1 MSTHDAVMTRL
12 RAARG
17 EPGAAAPRVGSR
29 LASGPL
35 AERFTARLHRGSARV
50 HCTNR
55 LLLTSTLASRLEER
69 GSRRVV
75 IPMGLDPD
83 WLSLVHDRMQIS
95 ADLAGLSVEQLAGF
109 DASVTGA
116 TVGIA
121 DPGIIVLD
129 ARYDQ
134 GRPEL
139 VRGPGHH
146 ICVVFAHQL
155 VGNVDDAI
163 AHLDPDRE
171 LTLLPE
177 AEGSS
182 PRHLDV
188 VLVLDDD

>member
-1 MSTHDAVMTRL
+1 MSTSETVLTRL
-12 RAARG
+12 HAARRARG
-17 EPGAAAPRVGSR
+17 NGRPEACPDPVI
-29 LASGPL
+29 L
-35 AERFTARLHRGSARV
+35 AEAFTTQLGGGRTQVHR
-50 HCTNR
+50 TNR
-55 LLLTSTLASRLEER
+55 LLLTHTLASRLEER

-83 WLSLVHDRMQIS
+83 WLSLVHDRLQIS
-95 ADLAGLSVEQLAGF
+95 ADLAGLSVRELGGF

-121 DPGIIVLD
+121 EPGLIVLD

-146 ICVVFAHQL
+146 ICVVFADQL
-155 VGNVDDAI
+155 VASIDDA
-163 AHLDPDRE
+163 AGHLDPDRE

-177 AEGSS
+177 TDDASS
-182 PRHLDV
+182 RHLDV

>member
-1 MSTHDAVMTRL
+1 MSTHDTVLTRL
-12 RAARG
+12 HAARRTRG
-17 EPGAAAPRVGSR
+17 ARRPEACPDPGI
-29 LASGPL
+29 L
-35 AERFTARLHRGSARV
+35 AEAFTAQMGGGRTQVHRTS
-50 HCTNR
+50 R
-55 LLLTSTLASRLEER
+55 LLLTHTLASRLEER

-83 WLSLVHDRMQIS
+83 WLSLVHDRLQIS
-95 ADLAGLSVEQLAGF
+95 ADLAGLSVRELGGF

-121 DPGIIVLD
+121 EPGLIVLD

-146 ICVVFAHQL
+146 ICVVFGNQL
-155 VGNVDDAI
+155 VAGIDDA
-163 AHLDPDRE
+163 AGHLDPDRE

-177 AEGSS
+177 TDDACS
-182 PRHLDV
+182 RHLDV

>member
-1 MSTHDAVMTRL
+1 MSTSETVLTRL
-12 RAARG
+12 HAARRARG
-17 EPGAAAPRVGSR
+17 NGRPEVCPDPGV
-29 LASGPL
+29 L
-35 AERFTARLHRGSARV
+35 AEAFTAQLGGGRTQVHR
-50 HCTNR
+50 TNR
-55 LLLTSTLASRLEER
+55 LLLTHTLASRLEER

-83 WLSLVHDRMQIS
+83 WLSLVHDRLQIS
-95 ADLAGLSVEQLAGF
+95 ADLAGLSVRELGGF

-121 DPGIIVLD
+121 EPGLIVLD
-129 ARYDQ
+129 ARHDQ

-146 ICVVFAHQL
+146 ICVVFADQL
-155 VGNVDDAI
+155 VASIDEAAG
-163 AHLDPDRE
+163 HLDSDRE

-177 AEGSS
+177 TDDAGS
-182 PRHLDV
+182 RHLDV

>member
-1 MSTHDAVMTRL
+1 MSTHEAVLARL
-12 RAARG
+12 RAARQQ
-17 EPGAAAPRVGSR
+17 PRAASSPQRPRPST
-29 LASGPL
+29 APL
-35 AERFTARLHRGSARV
+35 AEAFAARMAGELTRLHR
-50 HCTNR
+50 TNQ
-55 LLLTSTLASRLEER
+55 LLLTATLASRLEER
-69 GSRRVV
+69 GSRRVL

-83 WLSLVHDRMQIS
+83 WLSLVHDRLQIS
-95 ADLAGLSVEQLAGF
+95 ADLAGLNARELAGF
-109 DASVTGA
+109 DTSVTGA

-121 DPGIIVLD
+121 DTGTIVLD

-155 VGNVDDAI
+155 VASIDEAI
-163 AHLDPDRE
+163 EHLDPDRE

-177 AEGSS
+177 ADGSCS
-182 PRHLDV
+182 RHLDV

>member
-1 MSTHDAVMTRL
+1 MSTHEAVLTRL
-12 RAARG
+12 HAARRAR
-17 EPGAAAPRVGSR
+17 GARRPPAFHDPQ
-29 LASGPL
+29 PL
-35 AERFTARLHRGSARV
+35 ADAFTARMNGGPTRV
-50 HCTNR
+50 HRTSR
-55 LLLTSTLASRLEER
+55 LLLTHTLASRLEKR

-83 WLSLVHDRMQIS
+83 WLTLVHDRLQIS
-95 ADLAGLSVEQLAGF
+95 ADLAGLSLRELAGF

-121 DPGIIVLD
+121 EHGLIVLD

-146 ICVVFAHQL
+146 ICVVFAEQL
-155 VGNVDDAI
+155 VANVDDA
-163 AHLDPDRE
+163 ADHLDLDRE

-177 AEGSS
+177 TDDACS
-182 PRHLDV
+182 RHLDV